1 MTDILKGHF
10 GNPHSSIHLHGRDA
24 NTLVETARERVAKLI
39 GSEATNIIFT
49 SGATESNN
57 FLISQGVK
65 LNPGKKTILVSALEH
80 KCVLET
86 AYELRKNGYKIIVIK
101 TDEYGYIDM
110 NHYHQSLNHDV
121 ALVSIMCANNEIGT
135 INNMLPLID
144 AAHLSGSLFHTDAA
158 QYITHDDL
166 DVDELNV
173 DFLSLSSHKMYGPI
187 GIGAAYIAPHLFERF
202 TPMILGGGQQD
213 GKRSG
218 TLSPLLRGGFGEAAH
233 QFSTVGNDIRREIKN
248 IRNYFYD
255 LLNKHFCDEYQLIG
269 PSLDQRHFS
278 NLNIKFHKPA
288 SIILGM
294 GASVFSASNGSAC
307 SSGEIKPSHVLRA
320 IGLSAEEADK
330 CIRFSFGVG
339 LNFDD
344 MERVTSKLKSIL

>member
-24 NTLVETARERVAKLI
+24 NVLVETARERVAILI

-57 FLISQGVK
+57 LLISQGVK

-86 AYELRKNGYKIIVIK
+86 AYELRKNGYKIIEIK
-101 TDEYGYIDM
+101 TNEHGYIDM
-110 NHYHQSLNHDV
+110 NHYHQLLNNDV

-135 INNMLPLID
+135 INNMQPLID
-144 AAHLSGSLFHTDAA
+144 AAHLQGALFHTDAA
-158 QYITHDDL
+158 QYITHSDL
-166 DVDELNV
+166 DVDDLNV

-218 TLSPLLRGGFGEAAH
+218 TLSPLLCGGFGEAAH
-233 QFSTVGNDIRREIKN
+233 QFSMIGNDIRQETKN

-255 LLNKHFCDEYQLIG
+255 LVDASFSDKYQLIG
-269 PSLDQRHFS
+269 PSLEQRHAS
-278 NLNIKFHKPA
+278 NLNIKFLKPA
-288 SIILGM
+288 SVILGM
-294 GASVFSASNGSAC
+294 CSHVFSASNGSAC
-307 SSGEIKPSHVLRA
+307 SSGEIKPSHVLCA
-320 IGLSAEEADK
+320 IGLSSEEADN
-330 CIRFSFGVG
+330 CIRLSFGIG
-339 LNFDD
+339 LTFHD
-344 MERVTSKLKSIL
+344 MERVSSLLKSIL